1 MENVVPGI
9 LQRLRAA
16 DIIRMAGLTAASL
29 GQEYSR
35 LGAVQQAQ
43 RTGTRLSGIVDTSHI
58 SHLSIVISQEEE
70 EGDELEGK
78 RHQFAAVVDIKSPTS
93 WESTCACNAGSTLLC
108 SHAAALLY
116 HWLAH
121 PGNFVTMT
129 ETSAQSDAVEHSQE
143 KEKESTIPQPPKA
156 ARIAHASNA
165 ARPISMQ
172 SGPVPVGDLL
182 SMLSQMG
189 LSDLRA
195 IAREYEIVP
204 NGLSRQQLAEAIQ
217 EALQQ
222 PEAVRRVATTLEKAQ
237 RQLLAA
243 LVLAG
248 GAMSDDDLRGLYER
262 FSLGQP
268 NQYQPILMTLQSKAL
283 LVRAS
288 LNSIMA
294 QRSGLSGTLLDV
306 GWYVPLEVRTALRV
320 MVPVTLFRAES
331 SEEKPRLQPGV
342 PLRLLAD
349 LLLVARALEGYHLE
363 QQDEWLERKASAR
376 MTDMPPVRLPSGSDG
391 SAPIPPPLDT
401 PSASM
406 LTTLQAALERPPA
419 FLRFAVRLLRLA
431 DILHQDDTGKPYL
444 CVLPDVAQLLLGPTC
459 MEAARDLFELWLTQS
474 SYEDL
479 FELQEEGVRLRCRAT
494 SLHVPLIRPGE
505 LDVENKEARQLI
517 VALLSQAPLDQWI
530 SFPAFARFLYR
541 LNPLYIQKRQ
551 RHFSTPHWWLELDE
565 GRPLRPLS
573 LGDWSRAEAHYL
585 ARLLRGPLHWWGI
598 CDLAHAADG
607 RLLAFR
613 LTPFANWLL
622 HGIPTVQPPEELNL
636 NYQNIAASLEIVD
649 SEEVLITS
657 STQAW
662 PTLAVM
668 EQFAEAMG
676 VQHGRLR
683 YRLTPKTVGEALSRG
698 KQATRLLEI
707 LHLLAEQQA
716 TGEEMERVEV
726 NPRST
731 APAVHPPLAEMLL
744 HLERWIA
751 SYGRVRLYSGVTLLE
766 TADTVVMRELSATTS
781 LQEQI
786 VQTVHPTLLILKQ
799 TGAERMI
806 EDLKRRGQSPLLH
819 NKGFYGTE

>member
-35 LGAVQQAQ
+35 LGTVQQAQ
-43 RTGTRLSGIVDTSHI
+43 RTGTCLSGIIDI
-58 SHLSIVISQEEE
+58 SHLSVAMSRGEE
-70 EGDELEGK
+70 EGEEPGEK
-78 RHQFAAVVDIKSPTS
+78 RHRFEVMVNIKSPTS
-93 WESTCACNAGSTLLC
+93 WESTCACNSNSKLLC

-121 PGNFVTMT
+121 PSIFTVATVTAAVT
-129 ETSAQSDAVEHSQE
+129 EVSTSSEA
-143 KEKESTIPQPPKA
+143 KERSITVTQPPKQL
-156 ARIAHASNA
+156 RIANTVNTGK
-165 ARPISMQ
+165 PTTMQ

-182 SMLSQMG
+182 SMLNQMS

-195 IAREYEIVP
+195 IAREYEIAP
-204 NGLSRQQLAEAIQ
+204 NGLGRQQLAEAVQ

-268 NQYQPILMTLQSKAL
+268 AQYQSILLALQTKGL

-288 LNSIMA
+288 LNSTLA
-294 QRSGLSGTLLDV
+294 QRSGLSGALLDV

-320 MVPVTLFRAES
+320 MVPVTLFRAEA
-331 SEEKPRLQPGV
+331 SEEKPRLQSGT
-342 PLRLLAD
+342 PLGLLAD
-349 LLLVARALEGYHLE
+349 LLLVARVLEGYRLE
-363 QQDEWLERKASAR
+363 QQDEWLERKVSVR
-376 MTDMPPVRLPSGSDG
+376 MTDMPAARLPGSSDG

-401 PSASM
+401 PSSTM
-406 LTTLQAALERPPA
+406 LAVLQSTLERSPS

-431 DILHQDDTGKPYL
+431 DILHQDDSGKPYL
-444 CVLPDVAQLLLGPTC
+444 RVLPDAAQLLLGPTS

-474 SYEDL
+474 SYEEL

-494 SLHVPLIRPGE
+494 SLNIPLIRPGE
-505 LDVENKEARQLI
+505 LDIENREARQL
-517 VALLSQAPLDQWI
+517 VVTLLSQAPLDQWI

-541 LNPLYIQKRQ
+541 LNPLYLQKRQ

-573 LGDWSRAEAHYL
+573 LADWSRAEAHYL
-585 ARLLRGPLHWWGI
+585 ARLLRGPLRWWGI

-622 HGIPTVQPPEELNL
+622 HGNVPVPQPAAL
-636 NYQNIAASLEIVD
+636 NYQNLANSLEVVD

-657 STQAW
+657 SVQAW
-662 PTLAVM
+662 PALTVL
-668 EQFAEAMG
+668 EQFAEARG
-676 VQHGRLR
+676 VQKGRLR
-683 YRLTPKTVGEALSRG
+683 YHLTPKAVGEALSRG
-698 KQATRLLEI
+698 KQASHLLEI
-707 LHLLAEQQA
+707 LHLLAEQQE
-716 TGEEMERVEV
+716 TRDG
-726 NPRST
+726 T
-731 APAVHPPLAEMLL
+731 AGDETPLSQMLV

-751 SYGRVRLYSGVTLLE
+751 SYGRVRLYTGVTLLE
-766 TADTVVMRELSATTS
+766 TADTLVMRELAATTS

-786 VQTVHPTLLILKQ
+786 VQTVHPTLLILKKA
-799 TGAERMI
+799 GAERMI

-819 NKGFYGTE
+819 NKGFYGPE

>member
-16 DIIRMAGLTAASL
+16 DIIRMAGLTTASL

-35 LGAVQQAQ
+35 LGAVQQPQ
-43 RTGTRLSGIVDTSHI
+43 RAGTRLSGIVDTSH
-58 SHLSIVISQEEE
+58 LSIAMSQEEE
-70 EGDELEGK
+70 GEETEGK
-78 RHQFAAVVDIKSPTS
+78 RHQFAVEVDIKSPTS
-93 WESTCACNAGSTLLC
+93 WESTCACNASATLLC
-108 SHAAALLY
+108 WHAAALLY
-116 HWLAH
+116 YWLAH
-121 PGNFVTMT
+121 PTTFTTVV
-129 ETSAQSDAVEHSQE
+129 EESVSSDATRSVQE
-143 KEKESTIPQPPKA
+143 KEEQVTITQTPKPS
-156 ARIAHASNA
+156 RIANSSNTGRA
-165 ARPISMQ
+165 VTMQ

-204 NGLSRQQLAEAIQ
+204 NGLGRQQLAEVIQ

-268 NQYQPILMTLQSKAL
+268 NQYQTILITLQSKAL

-288 LNSIMA
+288 LNSA
-294 QRSGLSGTLLDV
+294 GPQRIGLSGALLDV
-306 GWYVPLEVRTALRV
+306 GWYVPLEVRAALRV
-320 MVPVTLFRAES
+320 MVPVTLFRAEAS
-331 SEEKPRLQPGV
+331 GEELRLQHSR
-342 PLRLLAD
+342 PLGLLAD
-349 LLLVARALEGYHLE
+349 LLLVARTLEGYHLE

-376 MTDMPPVRLPSGSDG
+376 MSDMPSVRLPSGSDG

-401 PSASM
+401 PSSSM
-406 LTTLQAALERPPA
+406 LTVLQSALECPPA

-431 DILHQDDTGKPYL
+431 DILHQDDSGKPYL
-444 CVLPDVAQLLLGPTC
+444 RVLPDAAQLLVGPTSV
-459 MEAARDLFELWLTQS
+459 EAVRDLFELWLTQS
-474 SYEDL
+474 SYEEL

-494 SLHVPLIRPGE
+494 SLSIPLIRPGE
-505 LDVENKEARQLI
+505 LDSENGEARQL
-517 VALLSQAPLDQWI
+517 VVTLLSQAPLNQWI

-541 LNPLYIQKRQ
+541 LNPLYLQRRQ
-551 RHFSTPHWWLELDE
+551 RLFSSPHWWLELDE
-565 GRPLRPLS
+565 GRQLRPLS
-573 LGDWSRAEAHYL
+573 LGDWSRAEALYL

-598 CDLAHAADG
+598 CDLAHTADG

-613 LTPFANWLL
+613 LTPIAGWLL
-622 HGIPTVQPPEELNL
+622 HGKAPAQPPAALD
-636 NYQNIAASLEIVD
+636 YQNLAASLEIVD
-649 SEEVLITS
+649 SEEVLIAS

-662 PTLAVM
+662 PMLAVM
-668 EQFAEAMG
+668 EQFAEVMG
-676 VQHGRLR
+676 VQRGRLR
-683 YRLTPKTVGEALSRG
+683 YRLTPKALGEALSRG
-698 KQATRLLEI
+698 KQTTHLLEM
-707 LHLLAEQQA
+707 LHKLAEQQ
-716 TGEEMERVEV
+716 GVVEE
-726 NPRST
+726 
-731 APAVHPPLAEMLL
+731 APLSQMLV

-751 SYGRVRLYSGVTLLE
+751 SYGRVRLYRGVTLLE
-766 TADTVVMRELSATTS
+766 TADTLVMRELAATTS

-799 TGAERMI
+799 AGAERMI

-819 NKGFYGTE
+819 NKGFYGAE